1 MFVGLMWVVYLVDLI
16 LPGNLSDWGLV
27 PRTVSGLIGIP
38 TMPFLHGSFGH
49 LFSNTIPLVVLLALL
64 AGSRTDSLLV
74 VTAIVLYGGGLLWLL
89 GRHSTHIGASS
100 LVYGLVAFLILAGF
114 FERRMITMLVS
125 VVVGFIYG
133 ATLISGV
140 LPSLDSQVSWDG
152 HLLGAVAGGLVAYFL
167 ARSAVHEQSSSATAA
182 R

>member
-1 MFVGLMWVVYLVDLI
+1 MWIVYLVDLVI
-16 LPGNLSDWGLV
+16 PGNLNAFGLV
-27 PRTVSGLIGIP
+27 PRTLSGLIGIP
-38 TMPFLHGSFGH
+38 TMPFLHGSLGH
-49 LFSNTIPLVVLLALL
+49 LLSNTIPLVVLLALL
-64 AGSRTDSLLV
+64 AGSRADSFLV

-114 FERRMITMLVS
+114 FERRIIAILVS
-125 VVVGFIYG
+125 VLVGFVYG
-133 ATLISGV
+133 TTLISGV

-167 ARSAVHEQSSSATAA
+167 ARSPAHEQSSSVSVASQ
-182 R
+182 